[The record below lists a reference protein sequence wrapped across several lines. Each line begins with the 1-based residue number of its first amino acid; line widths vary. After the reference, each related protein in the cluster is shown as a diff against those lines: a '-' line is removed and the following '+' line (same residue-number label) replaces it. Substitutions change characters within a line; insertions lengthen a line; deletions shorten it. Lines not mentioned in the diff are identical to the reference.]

1 MNQSDV
7 AIQDEPNQARRPDL
21 IKPVWITIEPDARPG
36 WQPRSIGAWLLTTA
50 ACLLAAAAAA
60 LAICMAFP
68 VRWDGPGG
76 RLGAL
81 ALFFPLHLL
90 VVTFLAALLVFVARH
105 RRAKLASWVFG
116 LVSILTAVM
125 ALTPTFAVWQR
136 ARELDVPLSF
146 AAYLAN
152 ACRLNEGVPRPD
164 QTVVYGTAPDGTK
177 LQLDVW
183 LSGPA
188 GNGPLRPAIVFVNG
202 GAWVQGTR
210 SMAPDWDRWFNQL
223 GYEVFDVEYRLPPA
237 AHWRDEIGDV
247 KSALGWV
254 AAHAAEYHV
263 DPTRIN
269 LMGGSAGA
277 NLSIL
282 AAYTM
287 GDPQLPP
294 SCDVPPVAVRSVINF
309 YGPTDMDLLYRT
321 SKSPDYVRAAIEQYI
336 GGTPEEFR
344 ERYRILS
351 PLRHV
356 SANVPPTITLS
367 GTSDRLV
374 SEDHAQI
381 LDEALTEV
389 AVPHETILLP
399 GTDHGFDVNWGGF
412 GTQIA
417 RARIKEFLRRFD
429 HSTMK
434 GNAP

>member
-1 MNQSDV
+1 MSRSNL
-7 AIQDEPNQARRPDL
+7 AIQDQLNQARKPGRV
-21 IKPVWITIEPDARPG
+21 KPVLIIIEPDPKPG
-36 WQPRSIGAWLLTTA
+36 WRPRGIWAWLLTA
-50 ACLLAAAAAA
+50 AAGLLAVAMGA
-60 LAICMAFP
+60 LAVCMAFP
-68 VRWDGPGG
+68 VRWDGPGK
-76 RLGAL
+76 LGAL

-90 VVTFLAALLVFVARH
+90 LVTLLAATLVFVARYCQ
-105 RRAKLASWVFG
+105 AKLAAWVFV
-116 LVSILTAVM
+116 LATILTAIM
-125 ALTPTFAVWQR
+125 ALTPTCAIWQR
-136 ARELDVPLSF
+136 ARELDVPLVTPV
-146 AAYLAN
+146 YCAN
-152 ACRLNEGVPRPD
+152 ACRLNQCVPRPD
-164 QTVVYGTAPDGTK
+164 QCVVYGTAPDGTK

-183 LSGPA
+183 LSGPV
-188 GNGPLRPAIVFVNG
+188 GNGPLRPALVFVHG
-202 GAWVQGTR
+202 GAWVHGTR

-254 AAHAAEYHV
+254 AAHAAGYHV
-263 DPTRIN
+263 DPTRIS
-269 LMGGSAGA
+269 LMGDSAGA

-282 AAYTM
+282 AAYSM
-287 GDPQLPP
+287 SDPQLPP
-294 SCDVPPVAVRSVINF
+294 SCNVPPVAIRSVINL

-321 SKSPDYVRAAIEQYI
+321 CKSPEYVRSAMEQYI

-356 SANVPPTITLS
+356 STNVPPTITLS

-374 SEDHAQI
+374 SKDHAQI

-399 GTDHGFDVNWGGF
+399 GNDHGFDVNWGGF

-417 RARIKEFLRRFD
+417 RAKIKDFLQRFD
-429 HSTMK
+429 HSAPK